1 MIKYRVIQTD
11 IGCLCKIL
19 SYYEA
24 FEVLQQFIDSGKEN
38 CIIEEYE
45 WIDPEHYQRL
55 GRDPDL
61 H

>member
-1 MIKYRVIQTD
+1 MQTD
-11 IGCLCKIL
+11 IGCLCKNL
-19 SYYEA
+19 SYDEA

-38 CIIEEYE
+38 CTIEEYE